1 MSILDTLRRN
11 LVNEEEWPKDSFWA
25 SDCEKDRFDL
35 FHRFKGTKPTNPIS
49 PEKAVVFGAGK
60 AFELAIVDRLTRLGI
75 VQKPEGEGQDRVEMD
90 REGVKITGRMDSIVI
105 DNGEAKVLEIK
116 SFYGEPQAMDLRAG
130 KPRSSYL
137 KQLAIYMDAMEMP
150 NGILL
155 YMDRGTGE
163 MFQFNLRRGDGLVF
177 SCDAFNSDGKTVH
190 TFFDLAVDYK
200 RFAQIWRE
208 NIVPGV
214 EPESDYRYK
223 YLIDTIDW
231 AKVPKSKITEARMGR
246 VVLGDWQAKY
256 SPYKDLI
263 VDREAKMMGKTFD
276 GYIGYSA
283 EEIEKIKEL
292 TKGFSSKK

>member
-1 MSILDTLRRN
+1 
-11 LVNEEEWPKDSFWA
+11 
-25 SDCEKDRFDL
+25 
-35 FHRFKGTKPTNPIS
+35 
-49 PEKAVVFGAGK
+49 
-60 AFELAIVDRLTRLGI
+60 
-75 VQKPEGEGQDRVEMD
+75 
-90 REGVKITGRMDSIVI
+90 
-105 DNGEAKVLEIK
+105 
-116 SFYGEPQAMDLRAG
+116 
-130 KPRSSYL
+130 
-137 KQLAIYMDAMEMP
+137 
-150 NGILL
+150 
-155 YMDRGTGE
+155 
-163 MFQFNLRRGDGLVF
+163 
-177 SCDAFNSDGKTVH
+177 
-190 TFFDLAVDYK
+190 
-200 RFAQIWRE
+200 
-208 NIVPGV
+208 V